1 MISRRRHLRTGTAS
15 PVPVRSIADRAIF
28 FIGVAILL
36 SGATTAQAVEIGA
49 RAPAFAL
56 PALGSDAHVSLD
68 QLKGKVVFVDFWAS
82 WCGPC
87 RQSLPQY
94 EKLRVEL
101 AHEDFSI
108 VAINLDE
115 EAADA
120 TAFLKQHPVNY
131 TVLRDP
137 AGDVPKAFGLVGMPT
152 SYLIDRDGI
161 VRATHTGF
169 TPEDIDKLRGEIH
182 GLLGKPEDAK

>member
-1 MISRRRHLRTGTAS
+1 MRSHAGHAIAASLRWRFGL
-15 PVPVRSIADRAIF
+15 IA
-28 FIGVAILL
+28 VLL
-36 SGATTAQAVEIGA
+36 WAAAPALAVEVGKP
-49 RAPAFAL
+49 APAFAL
-56 PALGSDAHVSLD
+56 TAMNGGTAVSLE

-94 EKLRVEL
+94 EKLRTEL
-101 AHEDFSI
+101 AQQEFAI

-120 TAFLKQHPVNY
+120 SAFLKQHPVNY
-131 TVLRDP
+131 TILRDP
-137 AGDVPKAFGLVGMPT
+137 AGDVPKAFGVAGMPT

-161 VRATHTGF
+161 VRAVHTGF
-169 TPEDIDKLRGEIH
+169 DPADIDKLRVEIH
-182 GLLGKPEDAK
+182 ALLEKHTDGK

>member
-1 MISRRRHLRTGTAS
+1 MTSPAGCTSAASLRWRVGLMAAVLLLMTAA
-15 PVPVRSIADRAIF
+15 PA
-28 FIGVAILL
+28 L
-36 SGATTAQAVEIGA
+36 AVDVGKP
-49 RAPAFAL
+49 APAFAL
-56 PALGSDAHVSLD
+56 TPMNGGTPISLQ

-94 EKLRVEL
+94 EKLRGDL
-101 AHEDFSI
+101 AHEQFAI

-131 TVLRDP
+131 TILRDP
-137 AGDVPKAFGLVGMPT
+137 AGDVPKAFGVAGMPT

-161 VRATHTGF
+161 VRAVHTGF
-169 TPEDIDKLRGEIH
+169 DPADIDKLRVEIH
-182 GLLGKPEDAK
+182 GLLEKHADDK

>member
-1 MISRRRHLRTGTAS
+1 MRSHAGYASAASLRWRFGL
-15 PVPVRSIADRAIF
+15 IAA
-28 FIGVAILL
+28 VLL
-36 SGATTAQAVEIGA
+36 LAAAPALAVEIGKP
-49 RAPAFAL
+49 APAFAL
-56 PALGSDAHVSLD
+56 SAMNGGTPVSLE

-94 EKLRVEL
+94 EKLRTDL
-101 AHEDFSI
+101 AHEEFAI

-115 EAADA
+115 EAAEA

-131 TVLRDP
+131 TILRDP
-137 AGDVPKAFGLVGMPT
+137 AGDVPKAFGVAGMPT

-161 VRATHTGF
+161 VRAVHTGF
-169 TPEDIDKLRGEIH
+169 DPADIDKLRVEIH
-182 GLLGKPEDAK
+182 ALLEKHADGK

>member
-1 MISRRRHLRTGTAS
+1 MRSPAGYATAVWLRWRLGL
-15 PVPVRSIADRAIF
+15 
-28 FIGVAILL
+28 VAAALL
-36 SGATTAQAVEIGA
+36 LAAAPALAVEIGKP
-49 RAPAFAL
+49 APPFAL
-56 PALGSDAHVSLD
+56 MAMNGGTPVSLE

-101 AHEDFSI
+101 AHDEFAI

-131 TVLRDP
+131 TILRDP
-137 AGDVPKAFGLVGMPT
+137 AGDVPKTFGVAGMPT

-161 VRATHTGF
+161 VRSVHTGF
-169 TPEDIDKLRGEIH
+169 DPADIDKLRVEIH
-182 GLLGKPEDAK
+182 ALLEKHADAK